1 MRKLPVI
8 LDELLKQRS
17 TPFSEC
23 LWPNLGIA
31 VCQAQRQVGQADTR
45 RTAQASPWVTEKERA
60 VLVAGSPRNCRDVDL
75 IVVVFARVGVEKAPL
90 DGVVRPNLGQT
101 V

>member
-17 TPFSEC
+17 APFSEC

-31 VCQAQRQVGQADTR
+31 VCQAECQVGYACAR
-45 RTAQASPWVTEKERA
+45 RTAQASPWVAEKERA
-60 VLVAGSPRNCRDVDL
+60 VLVAGSPGTVETL
-75 IVVVFARVGVEKAPL
+75 I
-90 DGVVRPNLGQT
+90 
-101 V
+101 